1 MSQAL
6 RTDEGASGDAN
17 LDRLCINT
25 IRTLAMDGVQQANSG
40 HPGTPM
46 ALAPLAFVL
55 WDRYLRHNPRNPHW
69 ANRDRF
75 VLSAGHASMLLY
87 SMLHLSGYDLPLEE
101 LKQFRQ
107 WGSKTPGHPE
117 YGLTPGVETTTG
129 PLGQGVAN
137 SVGMAIAERWLAA
150 HFNRPGDEIVNHRV
164 YAIAGDGCMMEG
176 VSQEAASL
184 AGHLRL
190 SNLVWIYDNNHIT
203 IEGNTAL
210 AFSDD
215 VAARFTSY
223 HWNVLRVG
231 DANDIDLL
239 DRALETASKETERP
253 SLIIVDSHIA
263 WGAPNKQDTSAAHGE
278 PLGEEEIRLTKQR
291 YGWPPDAKFLV
302 PEDVSK
308 YTKRAIDRGRKLEE
322 EWNGSF
328 AAYKAAHPEL
338 AAEWQQM
345 QNGDLPAGWDQSIPT
360 FPADQKGL
368 AGRDASAK
376 VLNAIA
382 PRVPWL
388 IGGSADL
395 APSTKTRMAD
405 GGDFE
410 AGSYSGRNFHFGVR
424 EHAMGAILNGMTL
437 SKVRAYGS
445 GFLIFSDYMRAP
457 IRLSSLMELPV
468 MYIFTHDSIGVGED
482 GPTHQPIEQL
492 ISLRAIP
499 QLLVIRPAD
508 ANEVAAAWRVMMTSR
523 HHPVA
528 LVLSRQ
534 PLPTMDRSKY
544 AAADGVARGA
554 YVLGD
559 SDGEPEVILMG
570 TGSELQLCVAAH
582 EQLKS
587 EGFKSR
593 VVSMPCWELF
603 ERQPEEYRASVL
615 PPSVRARVAV
625 EAGSSLGWRR
635 YVGIDGRIVARRDFG
650 ASAPLKELLKH
661 FGFTLENV
669 VAAARETMKS
679 VA

>member
-1 MSQAL
+1 MSRASM
-6 RTDEGASGDAN
+6 TDDTTHDAK
-17 LDRLCINT
+17 LDQLCINT
-25 IRTLAMDGVQQANSG
+25 IRTLAMDAVQQANSG

-46 ALAPLAFVL
+46 ALAPTAYVL
-55 WDRYLRHNPRNPHW
+55 FDRYLRYNPRNPQW
-69 ANRDRF
+69 PNRDRF

-87 SMLHLSGYDLPLEE
+87 AMLHLSGYDLALEE
-101 LKQFRQ
+101 LKRFRQ

-117 YGLTPGVETTTG
+117 HGLTPGVETTTG

-150 HFNRPGDEIVNHRV
+150 HFNRPGHEIVDHRV

-190 SNLVWIYDNNHIT
+190 SNLVWVYDNNHIT

-231 DANDIDLL
+231 DANDLDLL
-239 DRALETASKETERP
+239 DRAFATVLKETERP

-263 WGAPNKQDTSAAHGE
+263 WGAPHKQDTSAAHGE
-278 PLGEEEIRLTKQR
+278 PLGEEEIRLTKER
-291 YGWPPDAKFLV
+291 YGWPPEAKFLV
-302 PEDVSK
+302 PDDVRTFTNRSIERGHKAEEDWS
-308 YTKRAIDRGRKLEE
+308 GR
-322 EWNGSF
+322 F
-328 AAYKAAHPEL
+328 AAYKAAHPAL
-338 AAEWQQM
+338 ADEWERM
-345 QNGDLPAGWDQSIPT
+345 QLGQLPDEWDRDIPN
-360 FPADQKGL
+360 FPADEKGV
-368 AGRDASAK
+368 AGRDASAR

-388 IGGSADL
+388 IGGAADL
-395 APSTKTRMAD
+395 APSTKTRMTE

-410 AGSYSGRNFHFGVR
+410 AGSYEGRNFHFGIR
-424 EHAMGAILNGMTL
+424 EHAMGAILNGMAL

-457 IRLSSLMELPV
+457 IRLSALMENPV

-492 ISLRAIP
+492 ISLRSVP
-499 QLLVIRPAD
+499 QLLVIRPGD
-508 ANEVAAAWRVMMTSR
+508 ANETAEAWRMMMTLKA
-523 HHPVA
+523 HPVA
-528 LVLSRQ
+528 LILSRQ
-534 PLPTMDRSKY
+534 PLPTLDRARY
-544 AAADGVARGA
+544 TPAAGLKQGA
-554 YVLGD
+554 YVLAD
-559 SDGEPEVILMG
+559 SDGIPDVILMG

-582 EQLKS
+582 EQLKT
-587 EGFKSR
+587 EGVKSR

-603 ERQPEEYRASVL
+603 ERQPEDYRASVL
-615 PPSVRARVAV
+615 PSSVRARVAV
-625 EAGSSLGWRR
+625 EAGTSLGWRR
-635 YVGIDGRIVARRDFG
+635 YVGIDGRIIARRDFG

-661 FGFTLENV
+661 FGFTVENV
-669 VAAARETMKS
+669 VAAARETMNATQS
-679 VA
+679 